1 MFACLFEP
9 EIMLK
14 NRPPSVSSPSKQTRH
29 EREMSILRDHH
40 ERLMNDRGLREA
52 TLVGAGVFV
61 RNADGAL
68 VVAKPYEQVIVPKR
82 AA

>member
-1 MFACLFEP
+1 
-9 EIMLK
+9 
-14 NRPPSVSSPSKQTRH
+14 
-29 EREMSILRDHH
+29 MSILRDHH